1 MIDDEKNLL
10 TKAKN
15 NDIDAFEKLI
25 EAYQK
30 KVFNIAFRIL
40 GNYDDANDA
49 AQEVFIRV
57 YRSLNSFKEQSTFS
71 TWIYR
76 ITTNVCLDEL
86 RKRKNNKLVYID
98 EEIKNEDGEMKRQ
111 IESDEPSPDIIAEKN
126 ELKRQI
132 NEAIN
137 DLTDEHK
144 LVIVLRDIQG
154 FSYSEIADITKI
166 PEGTVKSRINRA
178 RQSLREIIVNKK
190 ELLNEEFVK

>member
-25 EAYQK
+25 EIYQK
-30 KVFNIAFRIL
+30 KVFNIAFRMM
-40 GNYDDANDA
+40 GNYEDANDA

-57 YRSLNSFKEQSTFS
+57 FRSLESFKEQSAFS

-86 RKRKNNKLVYID
+86 RKKKNKKLIYID
-98 EEIKNEDGEMKRQ
+98 EEIKNEDGEVKRQ
-111 IESDEPSPDIIAEKN
+111 IESDEPTPEILAEKN
-126 ELKRQI
+126 EIKKFI

-137 DLTDEHK
+137 SLSEEHK

-154 FSYSEIADITKI
+154 FSYNEIASITKT

-178 RQSLREIIVNKK
+178 RQALKEILVLKK
-190 ELLNEEFVK
+190 ELLSEEFVK